1 LIHQVRLDI
10 FYLLFYILGDTMT
23 ALVNS
28 PYKFSLSKDAKG
40 NVKLQVETGKLILD
54 SARLLKAEAYI
65 PGSKPTFYVRGL
77 LSPKTEAGKKFY
89 NEYLSYERQLLTS
102 KNMLHENFL
111 PKEYDPKKCE
121 IFKSTLRLG
130 SSIIQDAK
138 DYDEKFAEEIEQKKE
153 KKKYHDNM
161 DYLNDFAVIRTSTNE
176 EFKDAKTGEIRKI
189 VVPIVDKFG
198 ANIISQLTE
207 DMISPAFYGR
217 LSITVKITK
226 TEKGERL
233 LKAYLNSVI
242 YLGKADPRHCFVSS
256 NSAKFSSETVDD
268 NSMFDESPA
277 VPVDDIDSFINGD
290 I

>member
-1 LIHQVRLDI
+1 
-10 FYLLFYILGDTMT
+10 MT
-23 ALVNS
+23 ALVNA
-28 PYKFSLSKDAKG
+28 PYKFTLSKDAKG

-54 SARLLKAEAYI
+54 SARLLKAESYI

-89 NEYLSYERQLLTS
+89 NEYINHERQLLTS

-111 PKEYDPKKCE
+111 PKDYDPKKSE

-153 KKKYHDNM
+153 KKKYHENM
-161 DYLNDFAVIRTSTNE
+161 EYLNDFAVFRASTNE

-198 ANIISQLTE
+198 APVLSQLTE
-207 DMISPAFYGR
+207 DMLSPAFYGR
-217 LSITVKITK
+217 LSLTVKITK

-242 YLGKADPRHCFVSS
+242 YLGKADPRHCFVTSS
-256 NSAKFSSETVDD
+256 SGKFSSETVDD
-268 NSMFDESPA
+268 NSMFDETPA
-277 VPVDDIDSFINGD
+277 TPADDIDAYINGD